1 MRVLDKS
8 SLLLILAFVLRSCA
22 IQVPPT
28 GGPSDTEGPKILS
41 MEPSSSSTGFNQD
54 RIEIEFDEYVKLNG
68 IRDKFLA
75 SPPLKYDPTFSQK
88 GKRLIIEIKDTL
100 NPNTTYL
107 FNFGDAI
114 VDIRENNPLTN
125 FQYVFS
131 TGERIDSLSIRG
143 SIKDA
148 FSRKPAEEMTVGLY
162 KQIDEDSIPYKNKP
176 IFIARTDKYGEFNL
190 QYLARGNYSL
200 FALKDENSNYLFDRP
215 DEQIAFLP
223 NPIDLQSN
231 MDTIILEAFVENH
244 EAQYLKKQEEKG
256 PYSRL
261 IFNLPVDSLSYSLI
275 EGSLKE
281 ELLLTRIN
289 TNKDTID
296 LWWREQDGKRW
307 EIAYVADTLSDTIKL
322 KVDSIRRPE
331 DKSYLKARISS
342 PLDFFSKLKLSFPY
356 PIKTID
362 TSLISIYNK
371 DSVKIDFEAT
381 ILSNFLDVELAF
393 DVEQASSYK
402 VEILPTAFEDIYGTK
417 SDSIQK
423 KINSN
428 QLSDFGNLSVI
439 VESTEESSKILQLLN
454 SSDKLIREINLKD
467 SVANFNYLKS
477 GSYNLRLIYDSNK
490 DGVWTTGNYLE
501 GLQAEKIVLFE
512 EKITM
517 RSNWD
522 KEIKWVLLD

>member
-1 MRVLDKS
+1 MRVFAK
-8 SLLLILAFVLRSCA
+8 SLLLLVLAFLFRSCA

-28 GGPSDTEGPKILS
+28 GGPRDIEGPKILS
-41 MEPSSSSTGFNQD
+41 MEPSSSATGFNQE
-54 RIEIEFDEYVKLNG
+54 RIEIEFDEYVKLNS

-75 SPPLKYDPTFSQK
+75 SPPLKYDPIISVK
-88 GKRLIIEIKDTL
+88 GKRLVIEIKDTL
-100 NPNTTYL
+100 IQNTTYL

-131 TGERIDSLSIRG
+131 TGESIDSLSIRG

-148 FSRKPAEEMTVGLY
+148 FSREPMEEMTVGLY
-162 KQIDEDSIPYKNKP
+162 KQIDEDSIPYKYKP
-176 IFIARTDKYGEFNL
+176 TFIARTDKYGEFNL
-190 QYLARGNYSL
+190 QYLARGRYSL

-215 DEQIAFLP
+215 DEQIAFLA
-223 NPIDLQSN
+223 NQIDLQTN
-231 MDTIILEAFVENH
+231 IDTIILEAFVENH
-244 EAQYLKKQEEKG
+244 ESQYLKKQEEKG

-281 ELLLTRIN
+281 ELLLAKIN
-289 TNKDTID
+289 PSKDTID

-331 DKSYLKARISS
+331 DKSYLKAIMSS
-342 PLDFFSKLKLSFPY
+342 QLDFFSKLKLSFPY
-356 PIKTID
+356 PIRAID

-371 DSVKIDFEAT
+371 DSIKISFTAT
-381 ILSNFLDVELAF
+381 VLTNPLDVELAF
-393 DVEQASSYK
+393 DVEQASNYK
-402 VEILPTAFEDIYGTK
+402 VEILPNAFEDIYRTK

-428 QLSDFGNLSVI
+428 QLSDFGNLSVV
-439 VESTEESSKILQLLN
+439 VETSDNSSKILQLLN
-454 SSDKLIREINLKD
+454 SSDKLIREISLTD
-467 SVANFNYLKS
+467 SIAKFNYLKS
-477 GSYNLRLIYDSNK
+477 GSYSLRLIYDSNK
-490 DGVWTTGNYLE
+490 DAIWTTGNYLE

-522 KEIKWVLLD
+522 KEIKWVLID